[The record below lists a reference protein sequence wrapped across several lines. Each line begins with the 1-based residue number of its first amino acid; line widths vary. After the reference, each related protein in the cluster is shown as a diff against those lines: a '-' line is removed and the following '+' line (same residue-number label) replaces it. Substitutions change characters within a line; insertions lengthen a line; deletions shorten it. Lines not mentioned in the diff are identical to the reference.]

1 MNKNFELDLEQ
12 MIPPESFDEA
22 AKAAR
27 ENLEGAGGSGDKR
40 WAKALSA
47 LGGSKIAAA
56 ISAQLKQHD
65 LLKDFAEGWAKS
77 PAFAVF
83 ADKKK
88 HPDGKSETVKL
99 GSFKQELTYEPELTL
114 SAAGLTSGPISFTIA
129 LKAEFDAVEVT
140 VLNAHLTE
148 MGGGTIKV
156 AVDFKCGAVKLFTKS
171 TPVEY
176 KLVERKKFP
185 DPGISLNLAG

>member
-1 MNKNFELDLEQ
+1 MSKNFELDIEQ
-12 MIPPESFDEA
+12 MIPAESFDEA
-22 AKAAR
+22 AKTAR
-27 ENLEGAGGSGDKR
+27 ANLEGAGDSGNKR

-77 PAFAVF
+77 PAFAAF
-83 ADKKK
+83 LDKKK
-88 HPDGKSETVKL
+88 HPDRKPETVKL

-114 SAAGLTSGPISFTIA
+114 SAGGLSSGPISFTIA

-140 VLNAHLTE
+140 VLNGHLTE
-148 MGGGTIKV
+148 MGGGTCKV
-156 AVDFKCGAVKLFTKS
+156 AVDFKCGDVKLFTKA
-171 TPVEY
+171 TPIEH
-176 KLVERKKFP
+176 KLVERKKFA
-185 DPGISLNLAG
+185 DPGIRLNLVG